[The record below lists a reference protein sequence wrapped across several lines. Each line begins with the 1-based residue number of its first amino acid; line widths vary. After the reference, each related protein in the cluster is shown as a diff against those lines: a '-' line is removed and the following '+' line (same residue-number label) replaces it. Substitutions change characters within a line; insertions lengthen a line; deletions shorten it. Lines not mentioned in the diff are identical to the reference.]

1 MRTVKQLLDE
11 KGHDIQSIHPDDSV
25 FDAIQKLANANIG
38 SLIVVEDDRPV
49 GIFTERDYARNVILK
64 GKSSPT
70 TKVRDIMTTRV
81 IFVQPEQTVEHCMAI
96 MTDKHIRHLPVR
108 RDDKLIGMIS
118 IGDLVKSIIA
128 DQKFTIEQLETFIRG
143 ECGGSGFLETFIRG

>member
-1 MRTVKQLLDE
+1 MRTVQQLLDE

-81 IFVQPEQTVEHCMAI
+81 VYARPEQTVEQCMAV
-96 MTDKHIRHLPVR
+96 MTDKHIRHLPVL
-108 RDDKLIGMIS
+108 RDEKLIGMIS

-128 DQKFTIEQLETFIRG
+128 DQKYTIEQLEQFIHG
-143 ECGGSGFLETFIRG
+143 

>member
-1 MRTVKQLLDE
+1 MRTVQQLLDE

-96 MTDKHIRHLPVR
+96 MTDKHIRHLPVL
-108 RDDKLIGMIS
+108 RDEKLIGMIS

-128 DQKFTIEQLETFIRG
+128 DQKYTIEQLEQFIHG
-143 ECGGSGFLETFIRG
+143 

>member
-1 MRTVKQLLDE
+1 MRTVQQLLDE
-11 KGHDIQSIHPDDSV
+11 KGHDIQSVHPDESV

-49 GIFTERDYARNVILK
+49 GIFTERDYARSVILK

-70 TKVRDIMTTRV
+70 TPVRDIMTTRV
-81 IFVQPEQTVEHCMAI
+81 VYAQPDQTVEECMAV
-96 MTDKHIRHLPVR
+96 MTDKHIRHLPVL
-108 RDDKLIGMIS
+108 DGEKLIGMIS

-128 DQKFTIEQLETFIRG
+128 EQKFTIEQLEHFIRG
-143 ECGGSGFLETFIRG
+143 

>member
-1 MRTVKQLLDE
+1 MRTVQQLIDE
-11 KGHDIQSIHPDDSV
+11 KGHDVESIHPDDSV

-38 SLIVVEDDRPV
+38 SLIVIEDGRPV

-70 TKVRDIMTTRV
+70 TQVRDIMTTRV
-81 IFVQPEQTVEHCMAI
+81 VYVHPEQTVEECMAI
-96 MTDKHIRHLPVR
+96 MTDKHIRHLPVLQ
-108 RDDKLIGMIS
+108 DEKLIGMIS

-128 DQKFTIEQLETFIRG
+128 DQKFTIEQLEQFIHG
-143 ECGGSGFLETFIRG
+143 

>member
-1 MRTVKQLLDE
+1 MRTVQQLLDE

-38 SLIVVEDDRPV
+38 SLIVVEDDRPI

-70 TKVRDIMTTRV
+70 TRVRDIMTTRV
-81 IFVQPEQTVEHCMAI
+81 VYAQPEQTVEQCMAV
-96 MTDKHIRHLPVR
+96 MTDKHIRHLPVL
-108 RDDKLIGMIS
+108 RDEKLIGMIS

-128 DQKFTIEQLETFIRG
+128 DQKYTIEQLEQFIHG
-143 ECGGSGFLETFIRG
+143 

>member
-1 MRTVKQLLDE
+1 MRTVQQLLDE
-11 KGHDIQSIHPDDSV
+11 KGHDIQSVHPDESV

-70 TKVRDIMTTRV
+70 TPVRDIMTTRV
-81 IFVQPEQTVEHCMAI
+81 IFVQPEQTVEDCMAI
-96 MTDKHIRHLPVR
+96 MTDKHIRHLPVL
-108 RDDKLIGMIS
+108 DGEKLIGMIS

-128 DQKFTIEQLETFIRG
+128 EQKFTIEQLEQFIQG
-143 ECGGSGFLETFIRG
+143 

>member
-1 MRTVKQLLDE
+1 MRTVQQLLDE

-25 FDAIQKLANANIG
+25 FDAIQKLASANIG
-38 SLIVVEDDRPV
+38 SLIVVENDRPV
-49 GIFTERDYARNVILK
+49 GIFTERDYARSVILK

-81 IFVQPEQTVEHCMAI
+81 VYARPEQTVEQCMAV
-96 MTDKHIRHLPVR
+96 MTDKHIRHLPVL
-108 RDDKLIGMIS
+108 RDEKLIGMIS

-128 DQKFTIEQLETFIRG
+128 DQKYTIEQLEQ
-143 ECGGSGFLETFIRG
+143 FLHG

>member
-1 MRTVKQLLDE
+1 MRTVQHLIDE
-11 KGHDIQSIHPDDSV
+11 KGHDVESIHPDDSV

-38 SLIVVEDDRPV
+38 SLIVIEDGRPV

-70 TKVRDIMTTRV
+70 TQVRDIMTTRV
-81 IFVQPEQTVEHCMAI
+81 VYVHPEQTVEECMAI
-96 MTDKHIRHLPVR
+96 MTDKHIRHLPVLE
-108 RDDKLIGMIS
+108 DEKLIGMIS

-128 DQKFTIEQLETFIRG
+128 DQKFTIEQLEQFIHG
-143 ECGGSGFLETFIRG
+143 

>member
-1 MRTVKQLLDE
+1 MRTVQQLLDE
-11 KGHDIQSIHPDDSV
+11 KGHSIKSIHPDDSV
-25 FDAIQKLANANIG
+25 FDAVQRLADANIG

-70 TKVRDIMTTRV
+70 TPVRDIMTTRV
-81 IFVQPEQTVEHCMAI
+81 IFVQPAQTVEDCMAI
-96 MTDKHIRHLPVR
+96 MTDKHIRHLPVL
-108 RDDKLIGMIS
+108 DGEKLVGMIS

-128 DQKFTIEQLETFIRG
+128 DQKFTIEQLEQFIQG
-143 ECGGSGFLETFIRG
+143 